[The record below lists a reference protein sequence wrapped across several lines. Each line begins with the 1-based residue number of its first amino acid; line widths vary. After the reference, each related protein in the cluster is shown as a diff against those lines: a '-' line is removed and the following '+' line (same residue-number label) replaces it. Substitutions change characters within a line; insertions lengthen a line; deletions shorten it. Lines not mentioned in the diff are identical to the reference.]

1 MSGDEIPWDLPQI
14 GAELAG
20 QYEILG
26 LIAAGGVGTLLRAR
40 QKSLRRTVAIKVMNG
55 AQHDPIL
62 LERFLREACAAARIS
77 EPHVVSIYDCGFA
90 LRGADES
97 AWLRADTGLPFVVME
112 YMRGLDLDALMAERN
127 APLEIA
133 EILTYVR
140 EACIGVAALHR
151 QGTVLRDLKP
161 SNLFLCATDSGRN
174 VVKVIDLGIS
184 KSHGIDRAVG
194 DARLNAKDGML
205 GSIAY
210 MSPEQLSQPTTVG
223 FASDI
228 WSLGVIC
235 FELLTYA
242 LPFEGENALAILGQI
257 LTQPPRPVRELR
269 ANVPGDLLRVITRC
283 LQRSPVDRYSSA
295 EELAQALER
304 VQGRHSLV
312 PVMLKG
318 PEPDTGHQMPNPGD
332 WVLRFLTGKYA
343 DSERGLIVGET
354 LEVGRNADLGL
365 VLVEEMV
372 SRLHARLIV
381 FQEGVVLENLSSTNG
396 TFVNGFQLRDKTTL
410 KENDRVLI
418 GTSIMQLSKKG
429 SSHSNKPA

>member
-1 MSGDEIPWDLPQI
+1 MSGDEIPPDLPQI
-14 GAELAG
+14 GAELLG
-20 QYEILG
+20 EYEILG

-40 QKSLRRTVAIKVMNG
+40 QKSLRRTVAIKIMNV
-55 AQHDPIL
+55 ALHDPIS
-62 LERFLREACAAARIS
+62 LERFLREASAAARIS

-90 LRGADES
+90 ARGRGDYEWS
-97 AWLRADTGLPFVVME
+97 RADAGLPFIVME

-127 APLEIA
+127 AALEVD
-133 EILTYVR
+133 EILGCVR

-161 SNLFLCATDSGRN
+161 SNLFVCATDSGRN

-184 KSHGIDRAVG
+184 KSHWFDKTLG
-194 DARLNAKDGML
+194 DARLNSKDHTL

-210 MSPEQLSQPTTVG
+210 MSPEQLSHPATVG

-235 FELLTYA
+235 YELLTYA
-242 LPFEGENALAILGQI
+242 LPFDGENALAILGQI

-269 ANVPGDLLRVITRC
+269 SNVPADLLAVITRC

-295 EELAQALER
+295 EELAQALEQ
-304 VQGRHSLV
+304 VHGMHSMV

-318 PEPDTGHQMPNPGD
+318 PEPDTDHQIPSPGD

-343 DSERGLIVGET
+343 DSELGLIVGET
-354 LEVGRNADLGL
+354 LEIGRNAELGL

-372 SRLHARLIV
+372 SRLHARLTV

-418 GTSIMQLSKKG
+418 GTSIMQLGKKG
-429 SSHSNKPA
+429 TLQPG